1 LAGDFWGNGERRRCS
16 LISVA
21 VDIGRSSV
29 KIAYTNGKA
38 APVFLE
44 IPSVVA
50 TAYGSFADPNS
61 LIVNSY
67 LEPEMFQV
75 EVKETQG
82 GWNKDFASFFML
94 GRQAQKQGGLQI
106 SFSEGAQFH
115 KFGVAVVLYAVARAV
130 DQFGEFPRSLDP
142 AASQYQ
148 NVAVAIDL
156 TYSNNEMVS
165 FYSSALKGKHRV
177 ALGVVVK
184 GKIVNRDFGFN
195 IVDLYC
201 FQQGY
206 ASVFNFIGKKEFDVI
221 SKGRGVVID
230 IGRFTVDL
238 STVKELTLV
247 NGSSVPFGTRVLVEA
262 LQAEIA
268 RDGLQ
273 LGMDEI
279 EEAFSDHDK
288 VFANIAG
295 KSVKPWKLLTDS
307 GRLESYYSD
316 IRMAINNFVGAE
328 RTDYLVLCGGG
339 AYLVHD
345 LLANDF
351 KVPMLDLDYVRA
363 NVKGMLAMMTE
374 QL

>member
-1 LAGDFWGNGERRRCS
+1 

-29 KIAYTNGKA
+29 KVAYTDGKA
-38 APVFLE
+38 DPVFFE

-50 TAYGSFADPNS
+50 TGYGSFADPNS
-61 LIVNSY
+61 LMVNSY
-67 LEPEMFQV
+67 LDPEMFQV

-82 GWNKDFASFFML
+82 GWNKDLASFFMF
-94 GRQAQKQGGLQI
+94 GKQAQKQGGLQV

-130 DQFGEFPRSLDP
+130 KEFGEFPRSMDGFP
-142 AASQYQ
+142 QPCP

-165 FYSSALKGKHRV
+165 FYSSALKGEHKV
-177 ALGVVVK
+177 ALGVAFK
-184 GKIVNRDFGFN
+184 GKIVNRDFSFN

-206 ASVFNFIGKKEFDVI
+206 ASVFNFIGKKEFEVI
-221 SKGRGVVID
+221 SKGRGVVVD
-230 IGRFTVDL
+230 LGRFTVDL
-238 STVKELTLV
+238 SIVKELTLV

-273 LGMDEI
+273 LELEEI
-279 EEAFSDHDK
+279 EDSFSNHDK

-295 KSVKPWKLLTDS
+295 KSVRPWQLLL
-307 GRLESYYSD
+307 GGGGLQNYYSD
-316 IRMAINNFVGAE
+316 IKMAINNFVGAD
-328 RTDYLVLCGGG
+328 RTDYLILCGGG
-339 AYLVHD
+339 AHLVHD
-345 LLANDF
+345 LVANDF